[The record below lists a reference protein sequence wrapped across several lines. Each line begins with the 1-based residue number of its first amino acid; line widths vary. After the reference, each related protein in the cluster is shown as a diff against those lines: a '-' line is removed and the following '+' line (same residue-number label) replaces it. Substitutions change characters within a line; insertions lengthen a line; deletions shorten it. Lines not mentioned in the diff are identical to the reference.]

1 MKSDYCWFDLVKVM
15 LYNSCTKSLPYLLG
29 GKCIKN
35 EEKKNTLEKVT
46 FPISVMHRGHC
57 KFLKTVFFILNSFVA
72 IVLHT
77 LIYYNCA
84 NRSKLGGKNKLSLK
98 IKMADRS
105 SGMQS
110 NKGIYCQNF
119 LSQKSTQW
127 NKYCGFNNKWGEK
140 ETYLCCH
147 CYVLWGNYN

>member
-15 LYNSCTKSLPYLLG
+15 LYNSCTKSFHICRGVSALRM
-29 GKCIKN
+29 
-35 EEKKNTLEKVT
+35 KKKKHTGKVT
-46 FPISVMHRGHC
+46 FPVSVMHRGHC
-57 KFLKTVFFILNSFVA
+57 KFLKTIFFKLNIFVA

-77 LIYYNCA
+77 FIYYNCA

-110 NKGIYCQNF
+110 NKGIYFQNF

-127 NKYCGFNNKWGEK
+127 NRYCGFNNKWGEK
-140 ETYLCCH
+140 ETYLFCH